1 MARGPVLGL
10 ALLATVSAGAAV
22 ADGEDGGVVLGDSMA
37 DVARS
42 LLLTPNRTA
51 LVLMPLIPVRALAFD
66 AAIRSVAGSTST
78 TNFEP
83 RRVDGIVEVQSQVT
97 SVIFGLSCGLRV
109 SDKQPRRFLRTF
121 RVVYACFY
129 TALAPSSRAS
139 RAVDA
144 AR

>member
-42 LLLTPNRTA
+42 LFPTPNRTA

-66 AAIRSVAGSTST
+66 ATISSVDGSTST

-83 RRVDGIVEVQSQVT
+83 RRVEAEV
-97 SVIFGLSCGLRV
+97 R
-109 SDKQPRRFLRTF
+109 
-121 RVVYACFY
+121 
-129 TALAPSSRAS
+129 
-139 RAVDA
+139 
-144 AR
+144 